1 MQAIAKAFSAEARR
15 WAARL
20 HHRRTAGIPLRGHS
34 LFLQQLAWAQ
44 ALRGR
49 FAHPAGL
56 ASGSERT
63 LLRGARA
70 WMLRCHWFAPKIHLA
85 WHTSIATATAW
96 EGRGRTLLLPPGPV
110 MFSERA
116 TLLQFLLTR
125 EYQRQATTPLSAGVI
140 RNSMHTQLR
149 EVTRHTLATMVVERA
164 AAPSAMSLLQGDAS
178 TVTRMA
184 GTADP
189 ELLPLVKRVLRQNRR
204 IEEQVAPSQTVLLPS
219 SAPRIREPH
228 FMEAGVPPQ
237 ARPTGVSAAWAA
249 TPAPQ
254 SFNINQITDEVVRQ
268 LDSRLVATRERFGRI

>member
-1 MQAIAKAFSAEARR
+1 MQAIAKTFSAEARR

-20 HHRRTAGIPLRGHS
+20 HHRRTAGIPLRGRN

-44 ALRGR
+44 ALRAR

-70 WMLRCHWFAPKIHLA
+70 WMLRWHWFAPQIHVA
-85 WHTSIATATAW
+85 WQTSVATPW
-96 EGRGRTLLLPPGPV
+96 ERRDRPLLLPIGPA
-110 MFSERA
+110 MCSERT
-116 TLLQFLLTR
+116 TLLQTLLARDYQSQSTTLLRTSFLR
-125 EYQRQATTPLSAGVI
+125 H
-140 RNSMHTQLR
+140 SMQSHLR
-149 EVTRHTLATMVVERA
+149 EVTRHTLATTVIERA
-164 AAPSAMSLLQGDAS
+164 AAPRAMSLLQGDAS
-178 TVTRMA
+178 TATRRA

-204 IEEQVAPSQTVLLPS
+204 IEEQVVPSQTVLLPS

-228 FMEAGVPPQ
+228 FMEASVLPQ